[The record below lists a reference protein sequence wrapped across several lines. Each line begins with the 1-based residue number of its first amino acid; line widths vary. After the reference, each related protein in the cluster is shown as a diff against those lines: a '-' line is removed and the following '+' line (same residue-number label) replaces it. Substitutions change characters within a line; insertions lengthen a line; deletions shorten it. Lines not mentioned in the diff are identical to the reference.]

1 MKLKL
6 NFTYYR
12 NFRFDGRL
20 HIRCTGGDLNKV
32 NRIRYEVERIDGD
45 DPVSFNGVSVHSQAY
60 TGALVDHGCQA
71 LLEVEARAGT
81 YRIQPRVILLDAE
94 AVARGRP
101 AGAAGVIDLE
111 PLLVQVQAQELTRNM
126 LDKVPLARGS
136 TRRRRSTP
144 DVQLPAYEALALSE
158 PGKACPPLII
168 RFVKGGY
175 QRLLADLEPA
185 SNSRLVRLWPRLK
198 QVIDPQPLLAAGER
212 KHPRLQVLADYCML
226 KQPASMLNDTFVNL
240 ARTLAALEYVESL
253 EFHVDVCKP
262 SPPVFA
268 AIAGLIT
275 LIGGVAIVLGKR
287 AGTDAQPTPDFEQ
300 KQHYLD
306 APNYRWQG
314 LNVRRAW
321 DRQVT
326 GKGARIH
333 FCDGGLF
340 PNHEDL
346 RDNPELRIVT
356 QGSNHDPRHGTAS
369 AGILVATANGL
380 GVTGMA
386 RDSEVFIYEDR
397 ASDASGLSLTIEA
410 LLRHVEP
417 GDIVGINRQTANP
430 GDLHTFL
437 PAVHDTLW
445 RDMVRELVRRGAV
458 VVAAACNGS
467 TRTDAGHGT
476 VAGRGVDLSQHRNF
490 ADHADV
496 GAILV
501 GACQSWDGKPHAY
514 SNYNYRYRMLNAWG
528 DSVVTLSYGD
538 LQDEEGKDRDYT
550 DSYSGTS
557 SANPMVTGALS
568 LIQSYAMEQHH
579 IYLNAD
585 QMHLLVM
592 ASGYGDATLPD
603 TDVLPMG
610 ARPNVE
616 GALVMLDQILGGGR
630 FHPA

>member
-20 HIRCTGGDLNKV
+20 HIRCTGDDLKKV
-32 NRIRYEVERIDGD
+32 NHIRYEVERIDGD
-45 DPVSFNGVSVHSQAY
+45 DPVSFNGVSVYSQAY
-60 TGALVDHGCQA
+60 TGALVNHGCQA

-111 PLLVQVQAQELTRNM
+111 PLLVQVQEQELTRNM
-126 LDKVPLARGS
+126 LDKVPLASGS
-136 TRRRRSTP
+136 TRRRRSLP

-175 QRLLADLEPA
+175 QRLLVDLEPE
-185 SNSRLVRLWPRLK
+185 SNSRLVQLWPRLK

-212 KHPRLQVLADYCML
+212 NHPRLQVLADYGML

-253 EFHVDVCKP
+253 QFHVDVQEP

-268 AIAGLIT
+268 VIAGLIT
-275 LIGGVAIVLGKR
+275 LLGGVAVVLAKR
-287 AGTDAQPTPDFEQ
+287 DSTDAQPTPDFEKQ
-300 KQHYLD
+300 QHYLD
-306 APNYRWQG
+306 APNYRWKG

-321 DRQVT
+321 GRQVT

-333 FCDGGLF
+333 FSDGGLF
-340 PNHEDL
+340 PQHEDL
-346 RDNPELRIVT
+346 RDNPNLRVVT
-356 QGSNHDPRHGTAS
+356 QGPNHNPKHGTAS

-380 GVTGMA
+380 GVSGIA
-386 RDSEVFIYEDR
+386 KDSELYLYNNRAED
-397 ASDASGLSLTIEA
+397 ATWLSLTISA

-417 GDIVGINRQTANP
+417 GDIVGINRQTINP
-430 GDLHTFL
+430 ADPNTLL
-437 PAVHDTLW
+437 PAVHDALW

-458 VVAAACNGS
+458 VVAAGCNGS
-467 TRTDAGHGT
+467 SRTDADHGT
-476 VAGRGVDLSQHRNF
+476 VAGHGVDLSQHRNF

-514 SNYNYRYRMLNAWG
+514 SNHNYRYRMLNAWG

-538 LQDEEGKDRDYT
+538 LQDEEGDDRDYT
-550 DSYSGTS
+550 DTYAGTS
-557 SANPMVTGALS
+557 SATPMVTGALS

-592 ASGYGDATLPD
+592 ASGYGEATLPD

-616 GALVMLDQILGGGR
+616 GALVLLDQILGGGR

>member
-12 NFRFDGRL
+12 NFRFDGKL
-20 HIRCTGGDLNKV
+20 HIRCTGDDLQKV
-32 NRIRYEVERIDGD
+32 NRIRYEIERIDGD
-45 DPVSFNGVSVHSQAY
+45 EPVSFNGVSVHSQAY

-71 LLEVEARAGT
+71 LLEVEPRAGT

-94 AVARGRP
+94 AIALGRP

-126 LDKVPLARGS
+126 LDNVPLASGS
-136 TRRRRSTP
+136 TRRRRSPP
-144 DVQLPAYEALALSE
+144 DIQLPAYEGLALGE
-158 PGKACPPLII
+158 PGKACPALLI

-185 SNSRLVRLWPRLK
+185 SNSRLVQLWPRLK
-198 QVIDPQPLLAAGER
+198 QVIELQPLLAADER
-212 KHPRLQVLADYCML
+212 HHPRLQVLADWCML

-240 ARTLAALEYVESL
+240 ARTLAALEYVETL
-253 EFHVDVCKP
+253 QFLVDVQEP

-268 AIAGLIT
+268 VIAGLIT
-275 LIGGVAIVLGKR
+275 LIGGVAVVLGKR
-287 AGTDAQPTPDFEQ
+287 ASTDAQPTPDFEQ

-306 APNYRWQG
+306 APNYRWHG

-333 FCDGGLF
+333 FSDGGLY
-340 PNHEDL
+340 PHHEDL
-346 RDNPELRIVT
+346 RDNPNLRIVT
-356 QGSNHDPRHGTAS
+356 EGPNHNPRHGTAS

-380 GVTGMA
+380 GVTGVA
-386 RDSEVFIYEDR
+386 KDSELYLYNNR
-397 ASDASGLSLTIEA
+397 ADDANGRSRTINA

-417 GDIVGINRQTANP
+417 GDIVGINRQTINLADPNT
-430 GDLHTFL
+430 LL
-437 PAVHDTLW
+437 PTVHDALW

-458 VVAAACNGS
+458 VVVAASNGS
-467 TRTDAGHGT
+467 SQTDAGHGT
-476 VAGRGVDLSQHRNF
+476 VAGHGVDLAQHRNF

-528 DSVVTLSYGD
+528 DSVVTLSYGA
-538 LQDEEGKDRDYT
+538 LQDKDGEDSDYT
-550 DSYSGTS
+550 DTYAGTS
-557 SANPMVTGALS
+557 SATPMVAGALS

-616 GALVMLDQILGGGR
+616 GALVMLDQMLGGGR